1 MKKEK
6 IKYKY
11 VRNNMPIGRAN
22 HWYGGAIRD
31 CFIGCE
37 FTQKQ
42 WKKKF
47 MKIVKYVRP
56 ELKLT
61 QNKSYVKRQ
70 QPRGYVISSFI
81 KATFRLFLK
90 SAIPRNK
97 TDAQVSV

>member
-61 QNKSYVKRQ
+61 GHFRKRDTTWNIQ
-70 QPRGYVISSFI
+70 FREGYIVTADDFRKNGGWFI
-81 KATFRLFLK
+81 
-90 SAIPRNK
+90 
-97 TDAQVSV
+97 